1 MIAHIKN
8 AQQQIQQQV
17 QQKQQQDQAQQQQ
30 QQVQQQQDSKD
41 NEDAKRMMMN
51 NQKVDLLKKMNELH
65 KSTMDNRQVAD
76 TAVAD
81 HIMSQLS

>member
-1 MIAHIKN
+1 MSSDYAL
-8 AQQQIQQQV
+8 QIV
-17 QQKQQQDQAQQQQ
+17 HQQKHTAGSKLSSSNSK
-30 QQVQQQQDSKD
+30 VQQQQDSKD